1 MDTIANKRQNL
12 VIVDANAIVHSSF
25 HGYKPKLD
33 QKGQDQRVLY
43 GLLNTLADLVE
54 YFETVDYL
62 FMVFDPADS
71 ALYRKTIF
79 PQYKANRPPTDPELK
94 RQRDVA
100 QNIVTNYLGLPTVS
114 YPGYEADD
122 IIGSMSDILSEK
134 FEVTVVSPDKD
145 LAQLVKPNV
154 RMLRKTKV
162 DNRKFYKFLDENKVK
177 EDFGVYP
184 NQIAD
189 WLALV
194 GDAADNLPGLYRIG
208 KTRASEYLSL
218 YRSIEDMFLIIND
231 MEHKELREQLLA
243 NRERVELI
251 RKLATVV
258 RDLPV
263 RESCEQAIIKATKIR
278 EQEKYAAQVA
288 YMQNYFAW
296 PEYIKQMFSS

>member
-1 MDTIANKRQNL
+1 MDTITEKRQNL

-33 QKGQDQRVLY
+33 KRGQDQRVLY
-43 GLLNTLADLVE
+43 GIMNTLADLVE
-54 YFETVDYL
+54 YFDTVDYL
-62 FMVFDPADS
+62 FMVFDPVDS
-71 ALYRKTIF
+71 ALYRKSVF
-79 PQYKANRPPTDPELK
+79 PQYKANRPPTDPDLK

-100 QNIVTNYLGLPTVS
+100 QNIIANYIGLPTVS

-122 IIGSMSDILSEK
+122 IIGSMSDMLCDK
-134 FEVTVVSPDKD
+134 FNVTIVSPDKD

-154 RMLRKTKV
+154 RMLRKTKI
-162 DNRKFYKFLDENKVK
+162 DTRKFYKFLDEEKVK

-208 KTRASEYLSL
+208 KTKAAEYLSL

-231 MEHKELREQLLA
+231 MEHKELKEQLIA
-243 NRERVELI
+243 NKERVELI
-251 RKLATVV
+251 RLLATVV

-263 RESCEQAIIKATKIR
+263 KEPCEKALEKATKIR
-278 EQEKYAAQVA
+278 SQEKYQEQLK
-288 YMQNYFAW
+288 YMQDFFSW
-296 PEYIKQMFSS
+296 PDYIKQMLSS

>member
-1 MDTIANKRQNL
+1 MDTIENKRENL

-71 ALYRKTIF
+71 ALYRKTVF
-79 PQYKANRPPTDPELK
+79 PQYKANRPPTDPDLK

-100 QNIVTNYLGLPTVS
+100 QNVISNYLGLPTVS

-122 IIGSMSDILSEK
+122 IIGSMSDILAEK
-134 FEVTVVSPDKD
+134 YEVTIVSPDKD

-162 DNRKFYKFLDENKVK
+162 DNRKFYKFLDEEKVK

-208 KTRASEYLSL
+208 KARAAEYLSL

-231 MEHKELREQLLA
+231 MEHKDLKEQLLA
-243 NRERVELI
+243 NKERVELI

-263 RESCEQAIIKATKIR
+263 KESCDSAIIKAAKIR
-278 EQEKYAAQVA
+278 EQEKYSAQLA
-288 YMQNYFAW
+288 YMQNYFDW
-296 PEYIKQMFSS
+296 PEYIKQMFAS

>member
-122 IIGSMSDILSEK
+122 IIGSMSDILAEK

-162 DNRKFYKFLDENKVK
+162 DNRKFYKFLDESKVK

-263 RESCEQAIIKATKIR
+263 RESCDQAIIKATKIR

>member
-1 MDTIANKRQNL
+1 MDTIEEKRETL

-43 GLLNTLADLVE
+43 GLLNTLADLVD

-62 FMVFDPADS
+62 FMVFDPPDS

-79 PQYKANRPPTDPELK
+79 PQYKANRPPTDPDLK

-100 QNIVTNYLGLPTVS
+100 QNVISNYLGLPTVS
-114 YPGYEADD
+114 HPGYEADD
-122 IIGSMSDILSEK
+122 IIGSMSDILAEDYDI
-134 FEVTVVSPDKD
+134 TIVSPDKD

-154 RMLRKTKV
+154 RMLRKTKL
-162 DNRKFYKFLDENKVK
+162 DNRKFYKFLDEEKVK

-194 GDAADNLPGLYRIG
+194 GDAADNLPGLYRVG
-208 KTRASEYLSL
+208 KTRAAEYLSL

-231 MEHKELREQLLA
+231 MEHKELKEQLLA
-243 NRERVELI
+243 NKEKVELI

-263 RESCEQAIIKATKIR
+263 KDSCDNAIIKAQKIR
-278 EQEKYAAQVA
+278 KQEKYAAQLA
-288 YMQNYFAW
+288 YMQNYFSW
-296 PEYIKQMFSS
+296 PEYIKKMFTS